1 MRVLTKNQSVE
12 LDKISIENYSVGQSV
27 LMASAAD
34 SIVSGVEKYSLL
46 VNNKPRIL
54 ILCGKGNNGG
64 DAICSAIILFK
75 KKYDLHVHFIIE
87 KNDIIGESSRYHDQY
102 AELSGSVSYGF
113 EFIQYDGFDLLI
125 DGIIGIGFR
134 DNLKE
139 NLIPWINWINQ
150 SDMYTIS
157 VDIPSGLN
165 ANNGLASPIAVIANS
180 TITFGYSKI
189 GLYLADG
196 MDYAGE
202 IKVADIGFPKAA
214 LDDTGGIECNLF
226 KSREVKEILVKVP
239 SNTYKQDRGKVLIIA
254 GSTGMTG
261 AAVLS
266 TYGALRSGAGVSVTV
281 CPSSLSN
288 IYEKYILEGMTFSC
302 EDDGKGYLSIHNYDK
317 IMEKVEWAD
326 SLVIGPG
333 LGLDEET
340 IQLVIK
346 LINTIN
352 KPIVLDADGLACFN
366 QLTGPLDNLVIT
378 PHLGEF
384 SKILNMERKKIISDF
399 IHTVEG
405 FMNTYTGVALIKHV
419 PACVAYG
426 NQLSL
431 NSTGNPGLATAGSG
445 DVLSGMI
452 ASFISQKMNNY
463 DACRLSSY
471 LHGKAADNLIK
482 NRGHRGLIASD
493 LPLELAGVISEYENI

>member
-1 MRVLTKNQSVE
+1 MRILTKNQSVE
-12 LDKISIENYSVGQSV
+12 LDKISIENYSVSQSA
-27 LMASAAD
+27 LMTSAAD
-34 SIVSGVEKYSLL
+34 SIVGAVEKYSLL
-46 VNNKPRIL
+46 VNNKPGIL
-54 ILCGKGNNGG
+54 IFCGKGNNGG
-64 DAICSAIILFK
+64 DAICSASILLT
-75 KKYDLHVHFIIE
+75 KKYDVHVHFIIE
-87 KNDIIGESSRYHDQY
+87 KNDIRGPSSRYHDQY
-102 AELSGSVSYGF
+102 VELSGSVSYGF
-113 EFIQYDGFDLLI
+113 EFIRYDGFDLLI

-139 NLIPWINWINQ
+139 NLTPWVNWINQ
-150 SDMYTIS
+150 SDMYIIS

-165 ANNGLASPIAVIANS
+165 ANNGLASPIAVKANI

-196 MDYAGE
+196 KDYAGE
-202 IKVADIGFPKAA
+202 IKVVDIGFPEVA
-214 LDDTGGIECNLF
+214 LDSIDEIECRLF
-226 KSREVKEILVKVP
+226 KSREAEEILFKVP

-254 GSTGMTG
+254 GSIGMTG
-261 AAVLS
+261 AAILS

-302 EDDGKGYLSIHNYDK
+302 EDDGKGYLNMHNYDQ

-333 LGLDEET
+333 LGLNKET
-340 IQLVIK
+340 IQLVTE
-346 LINTIN
+346 LVNTIN
-352 KPIVLDADGLACFN
+352 KPIVLDADGLTCFN
-366 QLTGPLDNLVIT
+366 QLAGSLDNLVIT

-384 SKILNMERKKIISDF
+384 SKILNMDREKIISDF
-399 IHTVEG
+399 IYTAEG
-405 FMNTYTGVALIKHV
+405 FMNAYTGVALIKHV
-419 PACVAYG
+419 PACVTYG

-452 ASFISQKMNNY
+452 GSFISQKMNNY

-482 NRGHRGLIASD
+482 NRGHRGLISSD
-493 LPLELAGVISEYENI
+493 LPMEIASVIGEYENI

>member
-165 ANNGLASPIAVIANS
+165 ANNGLASPISVIANS

-288 IYEKYILEGMTFSC
+288 IYEKYILEGMTISC
-302 EDDGKGYLSIHNYDK
+302 EDDGKGYLSMHNYDN

-333 LGLDEET
+333 LGLNEET
-340 IQLVIK
+340 IKLVTE

-384 SKILNMERKKIISDF
+384 SKILNMERKNIISDF

-405 FMNTYTGVALIKHV
+405 FMNTYPGVALIKHV

-426 NQLSL
+426 SQLSL

-482 NRGHRGLIASD
+482 NRGYRGLIASD
-493 LPLELAGVISEYENI
+493 LPL

>member
-1 MRVLTKNQSVE
+1 
-12 LDKISIENYSVGQSV
+12 
-27 LMASAAD
+27 
-34 SIVSGVEKYSLL
+34 
-46 VNNKPRIL
+46 
-54 ILCGKGNNGG
+54 
-64 DAICSAIILFK
+64 
-75 KKYDLHVHFIIE
+75 
-87 KNDIIGESSRYHDQY
+87 
-102 AELSGSVSYGF
+102 
-113 EFIQYDGFDLLI
+113 
-125 DGIIGIGFR
+125 
-134 DNLKE
+134 
-139 NLIPWINWINQ
+139 
-150 SDMYTIS
+150 MYTIS

-202 IKVADIGFPKAA
+202 IKVVDIGFPKAA
-214 LDDTGGIECNLF
+214 LDDTGGIECSLF
-226 KSREVKEILVKVP
+226 KSTEVEEILVKVP

-254 GSTGMTG
+254 GSIGMTG

-266 TYGALRSGAGVSVTV
+266 TYGALRSGAGVSITV

-288 IYEKYILEGMTFSC
+288 IYEKFILEGMTFSC

-340 IQLVIK
+340 IQLVK
-346 LINTIN
+346 ELISTIN

-366 QLTGPLDNLVIT
+366 QITGSLDNLVIT

-399 IHTVEG
+399 IYTVEG
-405 FMNTYTGVALIKHV
+405 FMNAYKGVALIKHV

-431 NSTGNPGLATAGSG
+431 NSTGCLLYTSPSPR
-445 DVLSGMI
+445 D
-452 ASFISQKMNNY
+452 
-463 DACRLSSY
+463 
-471 LHGKAADNLIK
+471 
-482 NRGHRGLIASD
+482 
-493 LPLELAGVISEYENI
+493 

>member
-1 MRVLTKNQSVE
+1 MRILTKNQSVE

-75 KKYDLHVHFIIE
+75 KKYDVHVHFIIE
-87 KNDIIGESSRYHDQY
+87 KNDIRGPSARYHDEY
-102 AELSGSVSYGF
+102 VDLSGSVSYGF

-150 SDMYTIS
+150 SDMYIIS

-165 ANNGLASPIAVIANS
+165 ANNGLASPIAVKANI

-196 MDYAGE
+196 KDYAGE

-214 LDDTGGIECNLF
+214 LDGIDEIACKLF
-226 KSREVKEILVKVP
+226 KPREVEEILVKVP

-254 GSTGMTG
+254 GSIGMTG
-261 AAVLS
+261 AAILS
-266 TYGALRSGAGVSVTV
+266 TYGALRSGAGISITV

-288 IYEKYILEGMTFSC
+288 IYEKYILEGMTISC
-302 EDDGKGYLSIHNYDK
+302 EDDGKGYLSMHNYDN

-333 LGLDEET
+333 LGLNEET
-340 IQLVIK
+340 IKLVTE

-352 KPIVLDADGLACFN
+352 KPIVLDADGLSCFN
-366 QLTGPLDNLVIT
+366 QIIGSLDNLVIT

-384 SKILNMERKKIISDF
+384 SKILNMDRKKIICDF

-419 PACVAYG
+419 PSCVAYG

-482 NRGHRGLIASD
+482 NRGYRGLIASD
-493 LPLELAGVISEYENI
+493 LPLEVASVIGEYENI

>member
-1 MRVLTKNQSVE
+1 MRILTKNQSVE
-12 LDKISIENYSVGQSV
+12 LDKISIENYSIGQSV

-46 VNNKPRIL
+46 ANNKPRIL

-75 KKYDLHVHFIIE
+75 KKYDVHVHFIIE
-87 KNDIIGESSRYHDQY
+87 KNDIIGASSRYHDQY
-102 AELSGSVSYGF
+102 VNLSGSVSYGF
-113 EFIQYDGFDLLI
+113 EFIQYDGFDLLV

-139 NLIPWINWINQ
+139 NMIPWINWINQ
-150 SDMYTIS
+150 SNMYTIS

-165 ANNGLASPIAVIANS
+165 ANNGLASPIAVIANI

-214 LDDTGGIECNLF
+214 LGDTSGIECNLF
-226 KSREVKEILVKVP
+226 KSREVEEILVKVP

-340 IQLVIK
+340 IQLVK
-346 LINTIN
+346 ELINTIN

-366 QLTGPLDNLVIT
+366 QLTGSLDNLVIT

-384 SKILNMERKKIISDF
+384 SKILNTERKKIISDF

-405 FMNTYTGVALIKHV
+405 FMNAYTGVALIKHV

-482 NRGHRGLIASD
+482 NRGYRGLISSD
-493 LPLELAGVISEYENI
+493 LPLEIAGVIGEYENI